1 MNNSMGG
8 RQDSL
13 AAFSLGVFT
22 SFLTFFVAAIAI
34 QVVDASESI
43 FAVRPLFVYVF
54 IPLMLQSV
62 MVSSYVRGRIE
73 GLFIP
78 LASTTIGTTLFISVM
93 FVPSLPGAEFLRA
106 IYNSII
112 ASLIGGVIGSA
123 FAGARMR
130 KSTAE
135 GMERGAAV
143 PKTCWACGSVVP
155 ANAFFCERC
164 GERIR

>member
-1 MNNSMGG
+1 MNNTIGG
-8 RQDSL
+8 WQDSL

-22 SFLTFFVAAIAI
+22 SFLTLFIAAIVI
-34 QVVDASESI
+34 QVMDASESI
-43 FAVRPLFVYVF
+43 FAMRPLFTYVF
-54 IPLMLQSV
+54 IPLMLQSAI
-62 MVSSYVRGRIE
+62 VSGYVRGRVE

-78 LASTTIGTTLFISVM
+78 LASTTIGTMLFISVM
-93 FVPSLPGAEFLRA
+93 FVPSLPGAEFLRT

-123 FAGARMR
+123 FAGTRMR

-135 GMERGAAV
+135 GMERGAV
-143 PKTCWACGSVVP
+143 PKTCWACGSMVP

>member
-8 RQDSL
+8 WQDSL
-13 AAFSLGVFT
+13 AAFTIGVFT
-22 SFLTFFVAAIAI
+22 SFLTLFIAAIVI
-34 QVVDASESI
+34 QVMDVSESI
-43 FAVRPLFVYVF
+43 FAIRPLFIYVF

-62 MVSSYVRGRIE
+62 MVSSYLRGRAE

-78 LASTTIGTTLFISVM
+78 LASTTFGTMLFLSVM
-93 FVPSLPGAEFLRA
+93 FVPSLPVAEFFRA

-123 FAGARMR
+123 FAGTRTR

-135 GMERGAAV
+135 VMARGAA
-143 PKTCWACGSVVP
+143 PKTCWACGSMVP

>member
-1 MNNSMGG
+1 MNNPIGG
-8 RQDSL
+8 WQDSL

-22 SFLTFFVAAIAI
+22 SFLTLFIAVIVI
-34 QVVDASESI
+34 QVMDASESI
-43 FAVRPLFVYVF
+43 FAIRPLFTYVF

-62 MVSSYVRGRIE
+62 IVSSYVRGRVE

-78 LASTTIGTTLFISVM
+78 LASTTIGTMLFVSVM

-123 FAGARMR
+123 FAGTRMR
-130 KSTAE
+130 KPTSE
-135 GMERGAAV
+135 GMEGGAV
-143 PKTCWACGSVVP
+143 PKTCWACGSMVP